1 MRVAVKWTYWW
12 AARGIPERKE
22 HKDENKS
29 HFPEHNCASLE
40 ICRLWSRTGC
50 KAGWKLWLRLCS
62 FSVTSFWN
70 WKSDHSSLTEVIPV
84 QHLRPDSCHGTDLL
98 APSYLTASRPEKYGR
113 DRLFCPFTFW
123 QTEASCK
130 GGPLQVK
137 GSVAMEEQDH
147 NKTIIIIN
155 LWSSSS
161 CLLPGHGSDVV
172 SCLHWPAEDLTS
184 SLLCKTSQSSLTK
197 NAECL

>member
-1 MRVAVKWTYWW
+1 MSSLKLVRLRRRVKVMTQ
-12 AARGIPERKE
+12 
-22 HKDENKS
+22 D
-29 HFPEHNCASLE
+29 CVASLWPQFGIE
-40 ICRLWSRTGC
+40 KVISQVWQ
-50 KAGWKLWLRLCS
+50 KS
-62 FSVTSFWN
+62 FLFNTWG
-70 WKSDHSSLTEVIPV
+70 PGG
-84 QHLRPDSCHGTDLL
+84 CHGTDLL
-98 APSYLTASRPEKYGR
+98 AASYLTASRPEKYGR

-137 GSVAMEEQDH
+137 GSVAMEESDH

-161 CLLPGHGSDVV
+161 CLLPGHGSDVF

-184 SLLCKTSQSSLTK
+184 SLLWKTSLSSLTK
-197 NAECL
+197 NAESLEEIESTFYFVLFCLFVFKES